1 MTDECVSH
9 RAAIVLRCGSR
20 GVGGRDAYR
29 VEVVKAELVGLWRA
43 YWEDDDPSAR
53 TRMESQH
60 GSVDM
65 TVEVEASDA
74 EEAASTAE
82 RHNPGYVAIGE
93 TARRLH
99 S

>member
-1 MTDECVSH
+1 VEWE
-9 RAAIVLRCGSR
+9 
-20 GVGGRDAYR
+20 DAMSTYR

-60 GSVDM
+60 GSLDM
-65 TVEVEASDA
+65 AVEVEASDA

-82 RHNPGYVAIGE
+82 RQNPGYIAIGE
-93 TARRLH
+93 TAQRLH